1 MKSSFLAAATAFAM
15 ALATSVPDLLFIST
29 LQGLEISE
37 ASSLGYTT
45 QTVTETEWRSMTT
58 QQFAQYKAI
67 IIADQFGS
75 SDLTLIQF
83 LADTANVWGPA
94 ITGNIILLGNYNP
107 PSEARRPACSH
118 LPRRS

>member
-94 ITGNIILLGNYNP
+94 ITGNIILLGN
-107 PSEARRPACSH
+107 
-118 LPRRS
+118 